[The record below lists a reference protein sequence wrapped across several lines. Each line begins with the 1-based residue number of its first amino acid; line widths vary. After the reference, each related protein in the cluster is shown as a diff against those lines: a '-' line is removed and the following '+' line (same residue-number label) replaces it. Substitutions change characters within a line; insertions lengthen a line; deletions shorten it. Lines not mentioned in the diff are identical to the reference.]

1 MNKMKK
7 EFLLIVY
14 KSAQRKS
21 KKSEQ
26 YFSTLEEAKQNALLN
41 RSLIVEGKTDGNMF
55 FCDYKKQITL

>member
-21 KKSEQ
+21 KKSEH
-26 YFSTLEEAKQNALLN
+26 YFPTLEEAKQNAVPN
-41 RSLIVEGKTDGNMF
+41 KSLIVEGESNGTMF